1 MNAMNVTAELRSLA
15 ERLKPRDI
23 GFRLDGVADNIEDYV
38 NEHLCEL
45 PVDAKGRPLQLG
57 DSAIVANDDDARG
70 DNTVGIV
77 SELVFNTREYDGEP
91 TFYVTIQTE
100 NAHTYAS
107 HKLLKVDPDELE
119 ELEDDS
125 AERIVNDLVEMA
137 TSDEMYTETDF
148 ARLLRRAIRLQR

>member
-1 MNAMNVTAELRSLA
+1 MNALNVTAELRSLA

-23 GFRLDGVADNIEDYV
+23 GFRVDSIADNIEDYV
-38 NEHLCEL
+38 NEYLCEL

-70 DNTVGIV
+70 DNTVGVV
-77 SELVFNTREYDGEP
+77 SEIIINTNEYDEP
-91 TFYVTIQTE
+91 AFYATIQTDR
-100 NAHTYAS
+100 AHTYAS

-125 AERIVNDLVEMA
+125 AERIVDDLVEMA
-137 TSDEMYTETDF
+137 TSDEMYTDVDF
-148 ARLLRRAIRLQR
+148 ARLLRRAIRLQK

>member
-1 MNAMNVTAELRSLA
+1 MNTFNVTAELRSLA

-23 GFRLDGVADNIEDYV
+23 GFRLDGVADNIENYV
-38 NEHLCEL
+38 NEYMCEL

-57 DSAIVANDDDARG
+57 DSAIVADDDDARG
-70 DNTVGIV
+70 DNTVGAV
-77 SELVFNTREYDGEP
+77 SELVFNTNEYGEP
-91 TFYVTIQTE
+91 AFYVTIQTDR
-100 NAHTYAS
+100 AHTYPAY
-107 HKLLKVDPDELE
+107 KLLKVDPDELE

-148 ARLLRRAIRLQR
+148 ARLLRRAIRLQK

>member
-1 MNAMNVTAELRSLA
+1 MNTFNVTAELRLLA

-23 GFRLDGVADNIEDYV
+23 GFRLDGVADNIEDYI
-38 NEHLCEL
+38 NEYMCEL

-70 DNTVGIV
+70 NNTVGVV
-77 SELVFNTREYDGEP
+77 SEIIFNTNEYGEP
-91 TFYVTIQTE
+91 AFYVTIQTDR
-100 NAHTYAS
+100 AHTYAP

-125 AERIVNDLVEMA
+125 AECIVDDLVEMA
-137 TSDEMYTETDF
+137 TSDEMYTDVDF
-148 ARLLRRAIRLQR
+148 ARLLRRAIRLQK